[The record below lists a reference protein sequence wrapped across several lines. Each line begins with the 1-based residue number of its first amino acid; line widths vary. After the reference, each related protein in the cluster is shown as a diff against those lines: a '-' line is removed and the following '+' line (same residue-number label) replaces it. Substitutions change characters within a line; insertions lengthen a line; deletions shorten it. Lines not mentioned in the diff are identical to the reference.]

1 MEYWHKNDYENGT
14 YTYISDAKGV
24 AIEGENEDEFFQI
37 RQCSKINIDKLFGFC
52 KKRIYNFNTQE

>member
-37 RQCSKINIDKLFGFC
+37 RQCSKINIDKLFKLN
-52 KKRIYNFNTQE
+52 KK

>member
-24 AIEGENEDEFFQI
+24 AIEGEMKMSFSRLDNVV
-37 RQCSKINIDKLFGFC
+37 KLTLTS
-52 KKRIYNFNTQE
+52 YLN